1 MFSLREVLAMVKKN
15 RPKSPLPRITGMS
28 MDAQVKAE
36 NDYNARCIAYARK
49 NLDM

>member
-1 MFSLREVLAMVKKN
+1 
-15 RPKSPLPRITGMS
+15 MS

-36 NDYNARCIAYARK
+36 NDYNARCIAYARQ